1 MRFLTSIKQ
10 MANKRALNSQYHI
23 EKDRNVSKIDSVKST
38 SKSYD
43 YPLLKLVK
51 EIESFLKG
59 NK

>member
-1 MRFLTSIKQ
+1 MRFSTSIKQ

-51 EIESFLKG
+51 EIESF
-59 NK
+59 